1 MKIFPNSGMTKFR
14 EIVVG
19 DHINVTR
26 TCSARMISTSDN
38 KTAKQQKLLNFRHF
52 GDPEIFSK
60 PLIVLMGPWSGGK
73 STMIN
78 YILGNEYNAKAF
90 KTGAE
95 PSEGMIFHEKNFFLI
110 SRKNN
115 HIK

>member
-1 MKIFPNSGMTKFR
+1 MTKFR

-26 TCSARMISTSDN
+26 TCSARISTDN

-78 YILGNEYNAKAF
+78 YILGNEYNTKAF
-90 KTGAE
+90 KSGAE
-95 PSEGMIFHEKNFFLI
+95 PSEGINF
-110 SRKNN
+110 
-115 HIK
+115 

>member
-1 MKIFPNSGMTKFR
+1 MKKIFPNSGMTKFR
-14 EIVVG
+14 EIFS
-19 DHINVTR
+19 R
-26 TCSARMISTSDN
+26 FLISTDN
-38 KTAKQQKLLNFRHF
+38 KTAKYQQKLLNFRHF

-60 PLIVLMGPWSGGK
+60 PLVVLMGPWSGGK

-95 PSEGMIFHEKNFFLI
+95 PSEGNI
-110 SRKNN
+110 SRKSPGKKTRE
-115 HIK
+115 IKKNQFPN